1 MVFEIN
7 GVKWSVVS
15 VMPSSDCLRRSD
27 GSFTVG
33 VTDKHHSLYL
43 PFKSACRR
51 L

>member
-33 VTDKHHSLYL
+33 VTDKPLTVFAFQIGL
-43 PFKSACRR
+43 
-51 L
+51 